1 MLTPQLLFE
10 LYTYNYQRTLF
21 EKLLNDKIRVH
32 LASRFSSNAITWMAR
47 RICPYK
53 SKPFGNPYNHLN
65 SSLLRHSY
73 RANIQKNRN
82 FARLTLPKID
92 DAERVVD
99 DLKKITKRE
108 DDAKFNFY
116 DENHEF
122 GPPPSDNEPN
132 LRYFIELLNILD
144 QELLADVS
152 MIKIRRNW
160 KPNIPIEAR
169 ASSTPFCVIDNN
181 LLFTEKKSV

>member
-21 EKLLNDKIRVH
+21 EKLLNDKI
-32 LASRFSSNAITWMAR
+32 
-47 RICPYK
+47 
-53 SKPFGNPYNHLN
+53 
-65 SSLLRHSY
+65 
-73 RANIQKNRN
+73 
-82 FARLTLPKID
+82 D

-99 DLKKITKRE
+99 DLKKIKRRE

-122 GPPPSDNEPN
+122 ETPRSDNDPD

-152 MIKIRRNW
+152 MVKIRRNW
-160 KPNIPIEAR
+160 KPNEPIQAR
-169 ASSTPFCVIDNN
+169 APWT
-181 LLFTEKKSV
+181 LLFIYEF

>member
-1 MLTPQLLFE
+1 M
-10 LYTYNYQRTLF
+10 
-21 EKLLNDKIRVH
+21 
-32 LASRFSSNAITWMAR
+32 
-47 RICPYK
+47 
-53 SKPFGNPYNHLN
+53 
-65 SSLLRHSY
+65 
-73 RANIQKNRN
+73 
-82 FARLTLPKID
+82 
-92 DAERVVD
+92 VD